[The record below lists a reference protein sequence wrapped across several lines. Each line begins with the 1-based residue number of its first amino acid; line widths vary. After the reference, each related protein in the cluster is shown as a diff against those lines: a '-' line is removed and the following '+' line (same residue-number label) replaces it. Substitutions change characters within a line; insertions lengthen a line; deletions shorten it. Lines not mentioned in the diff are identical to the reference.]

1 MKVLSTAGQVFGIAV
16 GCLIGMVP
24 LLWLNQEDRKL
35 RAIFDSFDRDGN
47 GFIDVQEIRDSLE
60 ASGISISIATVE
72 SIVEALD
79 SETKDGKLAYS
90 EFKEFMCRLQR
101 VLGQTDESE
110 LVKFFRG
117 E

>member
-1 MKVLSTAGQVFGIAV
+1 M
-16 GCLIGMVP
+16 GCLIGMLP
-24 LLWLNQEDRKL
+24 LLWLNQEDRRLK
-35 RAIFDSFDRDGN
+35 AIFDSFDRDGN

-60 ASGISISIATVE
+60 ASGITISIATVE

-79 SETKDGKLAYS
+79 SDSKDGKLAYK
-90 EFKEFMCRLQR
+90 EFKEFMSRLQR
-101 VLGQTDESE
+101 VLASDESE